1 MSGLKN
7 RLIYFYLKYI
17 KGLRTAEGL
26 VRFALVRKGE
36 EALFIHGDRAWGLSK
51 LAGKA
56 KLLVHSLAAD
66 RIEAGEVV
74 AVHLANSLEFLE
86 IRLACFLGG
95 QIFCALIDD
104 FSPDDMIIKL
114 KETNARILYH
124 DDRLDDDTLS
134 QIKRS
139 CPGLIIRHG
148 KSERPHV
155 GATISVLRKK
165 IHPEDLSA
173 VGFTSGTTGLSK
185 SVLWPQGVWAES
197 FYHLLLN
204 SKASGG
210 KPVFLLA
217 MPFSTVGCLNIL
229 PVIMMG
235 ARAYLLEEF
244 DEESVARMI
253 CEKGI
258 THMVLAPSFLYRLYA
273 HFRDNN
279 LSVPDTLQSLTV
291 GSAVLSS
298 AQWRRINLF
307 FKGAVNQSYGMAEV
321 LAPLAGR
328 SLPAE
333 SQDARSVGRPIPQ
346 VRIRL
351 REKDEEGR
359 GLISIRSTTR
369 SRAYLGLDT
378 EAFGSGKWFH
388 SDDWGCFNDRGE
400 LTVLGRSRDRWCRED
415 KVIFRR
421 DLEELFHRIDD
432 VCDVAVFL
440 EGNILSAE
448 VVLHRGSF
456 LTEKELLHAL
466 APGIPKP
473 LQIGDIGFVD
483 SLSLSSSG
491 KKAKRLTSPVTM
503 SLP

>member
-1 MSGLKN
+1 MTRLKTGF
-7 RLIYFYLKYI
+7 IHFYLKYL
-17 KGLRTAEGL
+17 KGLKTADGL
-26 VRFALVRKGE
+26 FRFALERKGGK
-36 EALFIHGDRAWGLSK
+36 ALFIHGEREWDLDK

-56 KLLVHSLAAD
+56 KLMVHSFASD
-66 RIEAGEVV
+66 RIESGDVV

-86 IRLACFLGG
+86 IRIACFLGG

-104 FSPDDMIIKL
+104 FSPADMIVKL

-124 DDRLDDDTLS
+124 DDRLDGEALAL
-134 QIKRS
+134 IRRS

-155 GATISVLRKK
+155 GATISVVRKK
-165 IHPEDLSA
+165 IRPDDLSA

-185 SVLWPQGVWAES
+185 SVLWPQRVWAES
-197 FYHLLLN
+197 FYHLLRN
-204 SKASGG
+204 GRPTRGAAI
-210 KPVFLLA
+210 FLLA

-235 ARAYLLEEF
+235 ARAYILEKF
-244 DEESVARMI
+244 DEEEVARMI
-253 CEKGI
+253 RERGI

-273 HFRDNN
+273 YFRENN

-291 GSAVLSS
+291 GSAVLSP

-307 FKGAVNQSYGMAEV
+307 FKGTVNQSYGMAEV

-328 SLPAE
+328 SLPDE
-333 SQDARSVGRPIPQ
+333 SEDARSVGRPIPQ
-346 VRIRL
+346 VSIRL

-369 SRAYLGLDT
+369 SRAYLGQET
-378 EAFGSGKWFH
+378 EAFGPGKWFH
-388 SDDWGCFNDRGE
+388 SDDWGFFNDRGE
-400 LTVLGRSRDRWCRED
+400 LTILGRSRDRWIRGD

-432 VCDVAVFL
+432 VSDAAVFL

-448 VVLHRGSF
+448 VVLHRNS
-456 LTEKELLHAL
+456 LLREKELLDAL
-466 APGIPKP
+466 APGIPTP
-473 LQIGDIGFVD
+473 LQIGDIRFVD

-491 KKAKRLTSPVTM
+491 KKTNRISSPLAL
-503 SLP
+503 SLS